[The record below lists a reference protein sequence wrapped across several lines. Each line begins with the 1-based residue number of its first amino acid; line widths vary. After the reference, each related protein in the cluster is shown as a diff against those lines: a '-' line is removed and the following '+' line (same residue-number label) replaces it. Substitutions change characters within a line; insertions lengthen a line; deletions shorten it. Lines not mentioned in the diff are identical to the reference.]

1 MNNLKQYIL
10 EKLHI
15 NKNTEI
21 DTSKYENIIDKIY
34 LMCDS
39 EVINGTE
46 IGDITKDVIEKWVHE
61 NNVEK
66 FTGYGNK
73 QELWDIGMYEDTIKL
88 FTDCKDDWLKGTLN
102 SVKYNKVKSIPE
114 TSKSSGRDFYY
125 DEEFFVLVTKSNNKE
140 IIKAFL
146 KTNN

>member
-21 DTSKYENIIDKIY
+21 NTSKYKNIIDKIY

-61 NNVEK
+61 NNVET
-66 FTGYGNK
+66 FCGYGNK
-73 QELWDIGMYEDTIKL
+73 QELFDIGMYEDTIKL
-88 FTDCKDDWLKGTLN
+88 FTDCRDGKLERCLEN
-102 SVKYNKVKSIPE
+102 VKHNKVKSIPE

-125 DEEFFVLVTKSNNKE
+125 DDKFFVLVTSSNNKNT
-140 IIKAFL
+140 IKVFL